1 MASPDKTLH
10 LNMPQMPPPMHS
22 RAGSDLGER
31 PLTPTS
37 PRHQHA
43 QPFISPA
50 QTPQG
55 SPSKNRM
62 PPGAFDL
69 PDVFSNA
76 MKLLPT
82 LGSPNKTPRNQDHSP
97 TRKGNKENTPPT
109 RAGAQQQEHVSQAAA
124 SRQNQYRSQD
134 EQTLSRQRSVI
145 SGGLTQ
151 EELEKLQKPTVK
163 RLANVTQLC
172 KCDCVFFEGSRLIVQ
187 TSLTTTTTCST
198 TSRPVKSAPQSSTHI
213 TLLPHIPPSQ
223 NTKRTS
229 SNI

>member
-1 MASPDKTLH
+1 MRQPLDLPSDTINQYRPSRAINYTQIRPKPLHRSSMASPDKSLR
-10 LNMPQMPPPMHS
+10 LNMPMMPPPMHS
-22 RAGSDLGER
+22 RGASDLGER

-37 PRHQHA
+37 PRHQNQSA
-43 QPFISPA
+43 QPFISPV

-82 LGSPNKTPRNQDHSP
+82 LGSSASKTPRNQDHSP

-109 RAGAQQQEHVSQAAA
+109 RPGAQQQDHVSQAAA
-124 SRQNQYRSQD
+124 SRQSQYRGPEDQP
-134 EQTLSRQRSVI
+134 LSRQRSVI

-151 EELEKLQKPTVK
+151 EDIEKLQKPTVK

-172 KCDCVFFEGSRLIVQ
+172 TSINLRSESR
-187 TSLTTTTTCST
+187 C
-198 TSRPVKSAPQSSTHI
+198 
-213 TLLPHIPPSQ
+213 
-223 NTKRTS
+223 
-229 SNI
+229 

>member
-1 MASPDKTLH
+1 MASPDKSLH
-10 LNMPQMPPPMHS
+10 LNMPSMPPPMHS
-22 RAGSDLGER
+22 RGGSDLGER

-37 PRHQHA
+37 PRHQTGHA
-43 QPFISPA
+43 FISPV

-82 LGSPNKTPRNQDHSP
+82 LGSSPTKIPRNQDHSP
-97 TRKGNKENTPPT
+97 TRKGKENTPPT
-109 RAGAQQQEHVSQAAA
+109 RPGAQQQDHVSQAAA
-124 SRQNQYRSQD
+124 SRQNQYRTQD
-134 EQTLSRQRSVI
+134 EQPLSRQRSVI

-151 EELEKLQKPTVK
+151 EDLEKLQKPTVK

-172 KCDCVFFEGSRLIVQ
+172 KSI
-187 TSLTTTTTCST
+187 
-198 TSRPVKSAPQSSTHI
+198 
-213 TLLPHIPPSQ
+213 
-223 NTKRTS
+223 
-229 SNI
+229 

>member
-1 MASPDKTLH
+1 MSPRDQSIKHLEQSIIHTSDQDHLHQTSMASPDKSLR
-10 LNMPQMPPPMHS
+10 LNMPMMPPPMHS
-22 RAGSDLGER
+22 RGASDLGER

-37 PRHQHA
+37 PRHQNQTA

-82 LGSPNKTPRNQDHSP
+82 LGSPSKTPRNQDHSP

-109 RAGAQQQEHVSQAAA
+109 RPGAQQQDHVSQAAA
-124 SRQNQYRSQD
+124 SRQSQYRGPEDQP
-134 EQTLSRQRSVI
+134 LSRQRSVI

-151 EELEKLQKPTVK
+151 EDIEKLQKPTVK

-172 KCDCVFFEGSRLIVQ
+172 RY
-187 TSLTTTTTCST
+187 TSL
-198 TSRPVKSAPQSSTHI
+198 RFG
-213 TLLPHIPPSQ
+213 
-223 NTKRTS
+223 R
-229 SNI
+229 

>member
-1 MASPDKTLH
+1 MRQHSSSPLQQSIKHLSQSIKHNSTQLFETLLHRNSMASPDKSLH
-10 LNMPQMPPPMHS
+10 LNMPMMPPPMHS
-22 RAGSDLGER
+22 RGGSDLGER

-37 PRHQHA
+37 PRHQGHNA

-82 LGSPNKTPRNQDHSP
+82 LGSPSKTPRNQDHSP
-97 TRKGNKENTPPT
+97 TRKNGKENTPPT
-109 RAGAQQQEHVSQAAA
+109 RPGAQQQDHVSQAAA
-124 SRQNQYRSQD
+124 SRQNQYRPPQD
-134 EQTLSRQRSVI
+134 DQPLARQRSVI

-151 EELEKLQKPTVK
+151 EEIEKLQKPTVK

-172 KCDCVFFEGSRLIVQ
+172 MCFLHSD
-187 TSLTTTTTCST
+187 LTKMLT
-198 TSRPVKSAPQSSTHI
+198 V
-213 TLLPHIPPSQ
+213 
-223 NTKRTS
+223 
-229 SNI
+229 

>member
-1 MASPDKTLH
+1 MASPDKSLH
-10 LNMPQMPPPMHS
+10 LNMPMMPPPMHS
-22 RAGSDLGER
+22 RGGSDLGER

-37 PRHQHA
+37 PRHQNHTA

-82 LGSPNKTPRNQDHSP
+82 LGSPSKTPRNQDHSP

-109 RAGAQQQEHVSQAAA
+109 RPGAQQQDHVSQAAA
-124 SRQNQYRSQD
+124 SRQSQYRGQD
-134 EQTLSRQRSVI
+134 EQPLSRQRSVI

-151 EELEKLQKPTVK
+151 EEIEKLQKPTVK

-172 KCDCVFFEGSRLIVQ
+172 TYLRLRSDRQ
-187 TSLTTTTTCST
+187 C
-198 TSRPVKSAPQSSTHI
+198 
-213 TLLPHIPPSQ
+213 
-223 NTKRTS
+223 
-229 SNI
+229 